1 MAVAVALLTVAVGV
15 LTVLVLGLLRSHAE
29 ILRGLHELGVSLDPD
44 AEPGPRTA
52 AGIPGPRR
60 SGGSGGVDIT
70 GVSPDGAAT
79 SVGIIGTDR
88 RTLLAFLTSGCL
100 TCRGFWSAF
109 GKGTTLDGARVVVV
123 TKGPGN
129 ESQSAVA
136 ALAPAGVATVLSDEA
151 WDDYGVEV
159 APYFVLV
166 EGSTGKVV
174 GEGAAATWDQVRR
187 LMGQAQAD
195 VDADGLTRAEDAL
208 RAAGIEPGD
217 PALYHEAGEPG
228 R

>member
-15 LTVLVLGLLRSHAE
+15 LAVLVLGLLRSHAE

-60 SGGSGGVDIT
+60 RGAEAGADISGIT
-70 GVSPDGAAT
+70 PDGAAA
-79 SVGIIGTDR
+79 SVGVVGTDR

-109 GKGTTLDGARVVVV
+109 ADGVTLDGARVVVV
-123 TKGPGN
+123 TKGPGG

-136 ALAPAGVATVLSDEA
+136 ALAPRGVTTVLSDEA
-151 WDDYGVEV
+151 WRHYGVEV

-166 EGSTGKVV
+166 EGSTGAVV

-187 LMGQAQAD
+187 LMSQAQAD
-195 VDADGLTRAEDAL
+195 VDADGITRAEAAL

-217 PALYHEAGEPG
+217 PALYHEAGEAG
-228 R
+228 A